1 MRGVGLDVIASR
13 IRDAS
18 HVFLFTHEFADGDAL
33 GSMVALTLYLQA
45 MGKRVHAFV
54 PGKIQSVYQFLATDE
69 LLNTMSAAQATVH
82 ISVAKVTCISVD
94 AADIDRL
101 GEWKPLFLSGA
112 ERLVIDHHDTNAG
125 FGEVFAV
132 DGSASSC
139 CEILFNLFNVINPH
153 LIDAKIASALYTG
166 LVADTGSFQY
176 ANTKALSLVHGA
188 ELIELGA
195 SPDEISR
202 SIYESKPYGSL
213 RLMAASVVASRL
225 MYGGQVVVSYV
236 TRNMLADSGALD
248 EDTEGI
254 TDELRRIA
262 DTKAVVLF
270 KEASDG
276 SIKVSLRGK
285 YGFDVKR
292 IATAFGGGG
301 HLLAAGCTIRSELGE
316 AEVRILAELDKYLG
330 PSRT

>member
-1 MRGVGLDVIASR
+1 MRGAGLEAIASR

-18 HVFLFTHEFADGDAL
+18 DVFLFTHEFADGDAL

-45 MGKRVHAFV
+45 MGKSVHAFV
-54 PGKIQSVYQFLATDE
+54 PGQVQSVYRFLATDE
-69 LLNTMSAAQATVH
+69 LLNTMSAAQATAH
-82 ISVAKVTCISVD
+82 IGAADVTCLGVD
-94 AADIDRL
+94 AADVDRL
-101 GEWKPLFLSGA
+101 GEWKSLFLSGA

-125 FGEVFAV
+125 FGEVFAI

-139 CEILFNLFNVINPH
+139 CEILFDLFNAINPL
-153 LIDAKIASALYTG
+153 LIDARIASALYAG

-188 ELIELGA
+188 QLVELGA

-202 SIYESKPYGSL
+202 GIYESKPYGNL
-213 RLMAASVVASRL
+213 RLMAASIAASRL

-236 TRNMLADSGALD
+236 TRNMLDDSGALD

-262 DTKAVVLF
+262 GTKAVVLL

-292 IATAFGGGG
+292 IATTFGGGG
-301 HLLAAGCTIRSELGE
+301 HLLAAGCTIRSGLGE
-316 AEVRILAELDKYLG
+316 AEVRVLAELDRYLG
-330 PSRT
+330 PSRI

>member
-1 MRGVGLDVIASR
+1 MRGAGLEAIASR

-18 HVFLFTHEFADGDAL
+18 DVFLFTHEFADGDAL

-45 MGKRVHAFV
+45 MGKSVHAFV
-54 PGKIQSVYQFLATDE
+54 PGQVQSVYRFLATDE
-69 LLNTMSAAQATVH
+69 LLNTMSAAQATAH
-82 ISVAKVTCISVD
+82 IGAADVTCLGVD
-94 AADIDRL
+94 AADVDRL
-101 GEWKPLFLSGA
+101 GEWKSLFLSGA

-125 FGEVFAV
+125 FGEVFAI

-139 CEILFNLFNVINPH
+139 CEILFDLFNAINPL
-153 LIDAKIASALYTG
+153 LIDARIASALYAG

-188 ELIELGA
+188 QLVELGA

-202 SIYESKPYGSL
+202 GIYESKPYGNM
-213 RLMAASVVASRL
+213 RLMAASIAASRL

-236 TRNMLADSGALD
+236 TRNMLDDSGALD

-262 DTKAVVLF
+262 GTKAVVLF

-292 IATAFGGGG
+292 IAATFGGGG
-301 HLLAAGCTIRSELGE
+301 HLLAAGCTIRSGLGE
-316 AEVRILAELDKYLG
+316 AEVRLLAELDRYLG
-330 PSRT
+330 PSRI

>member
-1 MRGVGLDVIASR
+1 MRGAGLEAIASR

-18 HVFLFTHEFADGDAL
+18 DVFLFTHEFADGDAL

-45 MGKRVHAFV
+45 MGKSVHAFV
-54 PGKIQSVYQFLATDE
+54 PGQVQSVYRFLATDE
-69 LLNTMSAAQATVH
+69 LLNTMSAAQATAH
-82 ISVAKVTCISVD
+82 IGAADVTCLGVD
-94 AADIDRL
+94 AADVDRL
-101 GEWKPLFLSGA
+101 GEWKSLFLSGA

-125 FGEVFAV
+125 FGEVFAI
-132 DGSASSC
+132 DSTASSC
-139 CEILFNLFNVINPH
+139 CEILFDLFNAINPL
-153 LIDAKIASALYTG
+153 LIDAKIASALYAG

-176 ANTKALSLVHGA
+176 ANTKALSLAHGA
-188 ELIELGA
+188 QLVGLGA
-195 SPDEISR
+195 LPDEISR
-202 SIYESKPYGSL
+202 GIYESKPYGNL
-213 RLMAASVVASRL
+213 RLMAASIAASRL

-236 TRNMLADSGALD
+236 TRNMLDDSGALD

-262 DTKAVVLF
+262 GTKAVVLL

-292 IATAFGGGG
+292 IATTFGGGG
-301 HLLAAGCTIRSELGE
+301 HLLASGCTIRSGLGE
-316 AEVRILAELDKYLG
+316 AEVRVLAELDRYLG
-330 PSRT
+330 PSRI

>member
-1 MRGVGLDVIASR
+1 MRGAGLDVIASR

-18 HVFLFTHEFADGDAL
+18 DVFLFTHEFADGDAL
-33 GSMVALTLYLQA
+33 GSVVALTLYLQA
-45 MGKRVHAFV
+45 MGKSVHAFV
-54 PGKIQSVYQFLATDE
+54 PGKIQSVYRFLATDE
-69 LLNTMSAAQATVH
+69 LLNTMPAIQATAHISAAH
-82 ISVAKVTCISVD
+82 VTCLSAD
-94 AADIDRL
+94 AADVDRL
-101 GEWKPLFLSGA
+101 GEWKSLFLSGA
-112 ERLVIDHHDTNAG
+112 ERLVIDHHDTNTG
-125 FGEVFAV
+125 FGEVFAI

-139 CEILFNLFNVINPH
+139 CEVLFDLFNVIDPQ
-153 LIDAKIASALYTG
+153 LIDARIASALYTG

-176 ANTKALSLVHGA
+176 ANTRALSLVHGA
-188 ELIELGA
+188 QLVELGA

-202 SIYESKPYGSL
+202 SIYESKPYGSV
-213 RLMAASVVASRL
+213 RLMAASVAVSRL

-236 TRNMLADSGALD
+236 TRTMLEDSGALD

-262 DTKAVVLF
+262 GTRAVVLF

-276 SIKVSLRGK
+276 SVKVSFRGK

-301 HLLAAGCTIRSELGE
+301 HLLAAGCTITSDLGE
-316 AEVRILAELDKYLG
+316 AEVRILAELDRYLG
-330 PSRT
+330 PSRI

>member
-1 MRGVGLDVIASR
+1 MRRAGLEAIASR
-13 IRDAS
+13 IRDAND
-18 HVFLFTHEFADGDAL
+18 VFLFTHEFADGDAL
-33 GSMVALTLYLQA
+33 GSMVALMLYLQA
-45 MGKRVHAFV
+45 MGKSVHAFV
-54 PGKIQSVYQFLATDE
+54 PGRIQSVYRFLATDE
-69 LLNTMSAAQATVH
+69 LLNTMSAAQATAH
-82 ISVAKVTCISVD
+82 IGATDVTCLSAD
-94 AADIDRL
+94 AADVDRL
-101 GEWKPLFLSGA
+101 GEWKSLFLSGA

-125 FGEVFAV
+125 FGEVFAIN
-132 DGSASSC
+132 GSASSC
-139 CEILFNLFNVINPH
+139 CEILFELFNVINPR
-153 LIDAKIASALYTG
+153 LIDARIASALYAG

-176 ANTKALSLVHGA
+176 ANTRALSLVHGA
-188 ELIELGA
+188 QLVELGA

-213 RLMAASVVASRL
+213 RLVAASVAASRL

-248 EDTEGI
+248 EDTESI

-262 DTKAVVLF
+262 GTKAVVLF

-276 SIKVSLRGK
+276 SVKVSLRGK

-316 AEVRILAELDKYLG
+316 AEVLILAELDRYLG
-330 PSRT
+330 PSRI

>member
-1 MRGVGLDVIASR
+1 MRGEGLDVIASR

-18 HVFLFTHEFADGDAL
+18 DVFLFTHEFADGDAL

-45 MGKRVHAFV
+45 MGKSVHAFV
-54 PGKIQSVYQFLATDE
+54 PGKVQSVYRFLATDE
-69 LLNTMSAAQATVH
+69 LLNTMTATQAAAH
-82 ISVAKVTCISVD
+82 IGKARVTCLSAD
-94 AADIDRL
+94 AADVDRL
-101 GEWKPLFLSGA
+101 GEWKSLFLSGA
-112 ERLVIDHHDTNAG
+112 EHLVIDHHDTNGG
-125 FGEVFAV
+125 FGEVFAI

-139 CEILFNLFNVINPH
+139 CEILLELFGIIDPG
-153 LIDAKIASALYTG
+153 LIDRKIASALYTG

-176 ANTKALSLVHGA
+176 ANTKALSLMHGA
-188 ELIELGA
+188 RLIELGA

-202 SIYESKPYGSL
+202 SVYESKPYESL

-225 MYGGQVVVSYV
+225 MYAGQVVVSYV
-236 TRNMLADSGALD
+236 TRNMLAASGALD

-254 TDELRRIA
+254 TDELRRI
-262 DTKAVVLF
+262 DGTRAVVLF

-276 SIKVSLRGK
+276 SVKVSLRGK

-292 IATAFGGGG
+292 IAAVFGGGG

-316 AEVRILAELDKYLG
+316 AEVRVLAELDRYLG

>member
-18 HVFLFTHEFADGDAL
+18 DVFLFTHEFADGDAL

-101 GEWKPLFLSGA
+101 GEWKPLFLSGV
-112 ERLVIDHHDTNAG
+112 ERLVIDHHDTNEG

-139 CEILFNLFNVINPH
+139 CEILFDLFNVINPH
-153 LIDAKIASALYTG
+153 LIDARIASALYTG

-176 ANTKALSLVHGA
+176 ANTKALSLMHGA
-188 ELIELGA
+188 QLIELGA

-301 HLLAAGCTIRSELGE
+301 HLLAAGCTITSELSE
-316 AEVRILAELDKYLG
+316 AEERILAELDRYLG
-330 PSRT
+330 PSRV

>member
-1 MRGVGLDVIASR
+1 MRGAGLDAIASR
-13 IRDAS
+13 IRAAS
-18 HVFLFTHEFADGDAL
+18 DIFLFTHEFADGDAL
-33 GSMVALTLYLQA
+33 GSVVALTLYLQA
-45 MGKRVHAFV
+45 MGKTVHAFV
-54 PGKIQSVYQFLATDE
+54 PGQIQSVYRFLAADE
-69 LLNTMSAAQATVH
+69 LLNTMPAVQATAH
-82 ISVAKVTCISVD
+82 IGTAQVTCLSAD
-94 AADIDRL
+94 AADVDRL
-101 GEWKPLFLSGA
+101 GEWKSLFLSGA
-112 ERLVIDHHDTNAG
+112 EHLVIDHHETNAG
-125 FGEVFAV
+125 FGEVFAI

-139 CEILFNLFNVINPH
+139 CEILFDLFN
-153 LIDAKIASALYTG
+153 LIDPQFIDARIASALYTG

-176 ANTKALSLVHGA
+176 ANTRALSLVHGA
-188 ELIELGA
+188 QLVELGA

-202 SIYESKPYGSL
+202 CIYESKPYGSVW
-213 RLMAASVVASRL
+213 LMAASVAASRL

-236 TRNMLADSGALD
+236 TRTMLEDSGALD

-262 DTKAVVLF
+262 GTKAVVLF

-276 SIKVSLRGK
+276 SVKVSFRGK

-301 HLLAAGCTIRSELGE
+301 HVLAAGCTINSDLGE
-316 AEVRILAELDKYLG
+316 AEVRILAELDRYLG

>member
-1 MRGVGLDVIASR
+1 MRGAGLEAIASR
-13 IRDAS
+13 IRDARD
-18 HVFLFTHEFADGDAL
+18 VFLFTHEFADGDAL

-45 MGKRVHAFV
+45 MGKSVHAFV
-54 PGKIQSVYQFLATDE
+54 PGQVQSVYRFLATDE
-69 LLNTMSAAQATVH
+69 LLNTMSAAQATAH
-82 ISVAKVTCISVD
+82 IGAADVTCLGVD
-94 AADIDRL
+94 AADVDRL
-101 GEWKPLFLSGA
+101 GEWKSLFLSGA

-125 FGEVFAV
+125 FGDVFAI

-139 CEILFNLFNVINPH
+139 CEILFDLFNAINPL
-153 LIDAKIASALYTG
+153 LIDARIASALYTG

-188 ELIELGA
+188 QLVELGA

-202 SIYESKPYGSL
+202 GIYESKPYGNL
-213 RLMAASVVASRL
+213 RLMAASIAASRL

-236 TRNMLADSGALD
+236 TRNMLDDSGALD

-262 DTKAVVLF
+262 GTKAVVLF

-285 YGFDVKR
+285 CGFDVKR
-292 IATAFGGGG
+292 IATTFGGGG
-301 HLLAAGCTIRSELGE
+301 HLLAAGCTIRTGLGE
-316 AEVRILAELDKYLG
+316 AEVRVLAELDRCLG
-330 PSRT
+330 PSRI

>member
-1 MRGVGLDVIASR
+1 MRGAGLEAIASR

-18 HVFLFTHEFADGDAL
+18 DVFLFTHEFADGDAL

-45 MGKRVHAFV
+45 MGKSVHAFV
-54 PGKIQSVYQFLATDE
+54 PGQVQSVYRFLATDE
-69 LLNTMSAAQATVH
+69 LLNTMSAAQATAH
-82 ISVAKVTCISVD
+82 IGAADVTCLGVD
-94 AADIDRL
+94 AADVDRL
-101 GEWKPLFLSGA
+101 GEWKSLFLSGA

-125 FGEVFAV
+125 FGEVFAI

-139 CEILFNLFNVINPH
+139 CEILFDLFNAINPL
-153 LIDAKIASALYTG
+153 LIDARIASALYAG

-188 ELIELGA
+188 QLVELGA

-202 SIYESKPYGSL
+202 GIYESKPYGNL
-213 RLMAASVVASRL
+213 RLMAASIAASRL

-236 TRNMLADSGALD
+236 TRNMLDDSGALD

-262 DTKAVVLF
+262 GTKAVVLF

-292 IATAFGGGG
+292 IATTFGGGG
-301 HLLAAGCTIRSELGE
+301 HLLAAGCTIRSGLGE
-316 AEVRILAELDKYLG
+316 AEVRVLAELDRYLG
-330 PSRT
+330 PSRI

>member
-1 MRGVGLDVIASR
+1 MRGTGLDRIASR

-18 HVFLFTHEFADGDAL
+18 DVFLFTHEFADGDAL
-33 GSMVALTLYLQA
+33 GSIVALTLYLQA
-45 MGKRVHAFV
+45 MSKSVHAFV
-54 PGKIQSVYQFLATDE
+54 PGKIQSVYRFLDTDE
-69 LLNTMSAAQATVH
+69 LLNTMSAAQATAH
-82 ISVAKVTCISVD
+82 ISAAPVTCLSVD
-94 AADIDRL
+94 AADVDRL
-101 GEWKPLFLSGA
+101 GEWKSLFLSGA

-125 FGEVFAV
+125 FGEVFAI

-139 CEILFNLFNVINPH
+139 CEILFEVFNVIDPQ
-153 LIDAKIASALYTG
+153 LIDARIASALYAG

-176 ANTKALSLVHGA
+176 ANTKALSLMHGA
-188 ELIELGA
+188 QLIELGA

-262 DTKAVVLF
+262 GTRAVVLF
-270 KEASDG
+270 KESSDG

-301 HLLAAGCTIRSELGE
+301 HLLAAGCTIASDLGE
-316 AEVRILAELDKYLG
+316 AEVRILAELDRYLG
-330 PSRT
+330 PSRI